1 MKMNYISIEGL
12 EGAGKTTA
20 MKAIKDF
27 LEEKKRKYE
36 VVREPGGTP
45 LAESLRDLVKSNRYD
60 EKIDKTTEALIFFAA
75 RNQLL
80 INVVMPTLEEGNF
93 VVSDRCYLSSVTYQK
108 CELVELLSKT
118 LVIKPELIVYL
129 DIDPVI
135 GLERARSRGFLDRI
149 EQKDINYFQKVR
161 ENYLEEVK
169 VNDNIVLVDGSQK
182 IEEVY
187 ESVRKILIEKFN

>member
-1 MKMNYISIEGL
+1 
-12 EGAGKTTA
+12 
-20 MKAIKDF
+20 
-27 LEEKKRKYE
+27 
-36 VVREPGGTP
+36 
-45 LAESLRDLVKSNRYD
+45 
-60 EKIDKTTEALIFFAA
+60 
-75 RNQLL
+75 
-80 INVVMPTLEEGNF
+80 MPTLEEGNF

-118 LVIKPELIVYL
+118 LVVKPELIVYL